1 MLEAINS
8 FFITFNKDI
17 RETEGSHLFEEI
29 KYFDM
34 WLRKYHDDQVCA
46 MMMAVFILYV
56 LYDSREAMLNESI
69 KMNKW
74 VDPTD
79 ADAMR
84 MRLIQKLKNEDKQ
97 KEREKP
103 RLSIRM

>member
-1 MLEAINS
+1 
-8 FFITFNKDI
+8 
-17 RETEGSHLFEEI
+17 
-29 KYFDM
+29 M

>member
-1 MLEAINS
+1 
-8 FFITFNKDI
+8 
-17 RETEGSHLFEEI
+17 
-29 KYFDM
+29 
-34 WLRKYHDDQVCA
+34 
-46 MMMAVFILYV
+46 
-56 LYDSREAMLNESI
+56 MLNESI

-103 RLSIRM
+103 RLSIRTDYYIIFFIWVS